1 MEWGYFP
8 IEAEN
13 DVGGG
18 CVDGGCDYDINA
30 KRIAER
36 KYHVE
41 QRAGNNPVFFTE
53 PTRKSACQQ
62 HATTIDGCGCLG
74 GCLGKCS
81 NKKEKTYTLG
91 PMSLMVSSKGWLLL
105 VLLLLIGLILYR

>member
-18 CVDGGCDYDINA
+18 CVGGGCDYDIDV

-53 PTRKSACQQ
+53 PTRQSACQQ
-62 HATTIDGCGCLG
+62 HATTLDGCGCLG
-74 GCLGKCS
+74 GCS
-81 NKKEKTYTLG
+81 NKYNKKIG
-91 PMSLMVSSKGWLLL
+91 PISLMVDSKGWLLL